1 MLQPPNFKWFFLQ
14 LLHLFSSNVSLY
26 TYHLLSSDT
35 CHAKTKIDPTNTP
48 GSNLRRSSHL
58 REGGK
63 FRPAGVCGEP
73 GRQHAQVHRLG
84 TQRTGRAIITSQ
96 KRNTYQKM
104 TIISSQLQCTH
115 CAPQQHLKKKGM

>member
-1 MLQPPNFKWFFLQ
+1 
-14 LLHLFSSNVSLY
+14 
-26 TYHLLSSDT
+26 
-35 CHAKTKIDPTNTP
+35 
-48 GSNLRRSSHL
+48 
-58 REGGK
+58 
-63 FRPAGVCGEP
+63 VCGEP

-115 CAPQQHLKKKGM
+115 CAPQQHFLKKGM